1 MSSITL
7 FDELIIF
14 TNELIDLINQDW
26 INFKKFYKEH
36 KKYMFWI
43 FTLFI
48 TMQFTDI
55 INLGN
60 SWNKYCKMNSI
71 KQYGGATPPPA
82 AAAATPAPASAPAST
97 PAAAP
102 AAASTPVAAAATS
115 VSTPPPTTS
124 KLKTR
129 SLFRR
134 TKSNFASSIRNNPVF
149 GNLDKIFGAVSGMF
163 MVIAFICLIVGII
176 SLPVVI
182 FIVITYCILKNLLTR
197 FAIL

>member
-26 INFKKFYKEH
+26 IKFKKFYKEH

-82 AAAATPAPASAPAST
+82 SAPAPAPAPAST

-102 AAASTPVAAAATS
+102 AAASTPVAAAATAA
-115 VSTPPPTTS
+115 STPPPTTS

>member
-71 KQYGGATPPPA
+71 KQYGGATPPA
-82 AAAATPAPASAPAST
+82 AAAATPAPAPAPAST

-102 AAASTPVAAAATS
+102 AAASTPVAAAATAA
-115 VSTPPPTTS
+115 STPPPTTS

-134 TKSNFASSIRNNPVF
+134 TKSNF
-149 GNLDKIFGAVSGMF
+149 
-163 MVIAFICLIVGII
+163 
-176 SLPVVI
+176 
-182 FIVITYCILKNLLTR
+182 Y
-197 FAIL
+197 